1 MQVTETDIK
10 KAMYILSAL
19 PTRDPIDRN
28 LIQIVYL
35 KALEGVTIHSLEIAT
50 NNFNSGHSHV
60 DHTFMPSQAELRK
73 ECDLVQRKFAEE
85 RARKLDPHRQ
95 RCENEQ
101 QRLRHEATKTPEAR
115 ARVAAM
121 LARFNQSHD
130 EAKASERQS
139 GITETPDQVR
149 DRLIG
154 QIGETAFNNIPDLP
168 VRDTFK
174 QVGAVR

>member
-1 MQVTETDIK
+1 
-10 KAMYILSAL
+10 MYILSAL

-35 KALEGVTIHSLEIAT
+35 KALDGVTIHSLEVAT

-95 RCENEQ
+95 RHENEQ
-101 QRLRHEATKTPEAR
+101 QRLRHEQTKTPEAR

-121 LARFNQSHD
+121 LAAYDREY
-130 EAKASERQS
+130 EANKAAERGS
-139 GITETPDQVR
+139 GEIETLDDIR
-149 DRLIG
+149 ARHIS
-154 QIGETAFNNIPDLP
+154 QIGEDAFNNIPDLQ

-174 QVGAVR
+174 QVGAAR